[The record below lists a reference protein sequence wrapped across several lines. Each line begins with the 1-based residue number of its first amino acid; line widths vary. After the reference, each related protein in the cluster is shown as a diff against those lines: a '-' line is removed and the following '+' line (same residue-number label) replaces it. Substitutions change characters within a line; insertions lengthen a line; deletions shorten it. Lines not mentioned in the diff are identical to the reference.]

1 MVTGME
7 PDTGSSAAHFVRNA
21 AQDIRLVG
29 NDGVSAAEDHI
40 SDIRGLVHCPGD
52 DLHAVV
58 EVESLDFQRV
68 VLGCCEKGR
77 EDQQQSQ

>member
-29 NDGVSAAEDHI
+29 NDGVGAAKDHI
-40 SDIRGLVHCPGD
+40 AYIRGLVHSPGD

-58 EVESLDFQRV
+58 VIQLHKLRL
-68 VLGCCEKGR
+68 VLH
-77 EDQQQSQ
+77 QHVTQN